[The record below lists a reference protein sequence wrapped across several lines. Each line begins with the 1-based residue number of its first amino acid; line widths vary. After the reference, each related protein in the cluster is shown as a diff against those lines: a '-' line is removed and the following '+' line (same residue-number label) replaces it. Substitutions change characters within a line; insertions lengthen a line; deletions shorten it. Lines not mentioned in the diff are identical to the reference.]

1 MDAEPY
7 LIVDSPADFDIYT
20 QTFIQYIP
28 KYGTKAYIPGAHW
41 QTIRRPLNDG
51 VVRQHLNGNRAVGV
65 ISQWYCRYGVIDIDD
80 RTKAEAEDIRAAL
93 GFDAKN
99 SLLFKSESPD
109 SWHLYFRPTLN
120 GQPPP
125 VGRFNNAFRIQA
137 KDRRVEVYPQKN
149 RVFRLP
155 LGRGQELA
163 TTTGFLYTQ
172 TDLLHEFLKLEPYD
186 ITQLEAQQDFDFQGR
201 AIGQGLILPT
211 HNGFMAEAAG
221 YYEHGLLGPSTR
233 HHAQFCVAA
242 LLYRKYNLPPDQV
255 CREVWKWICTKH
267 NGFSK
272 DIIRYPQRVKYEI
285 KKQVEWLYHNNDLGR
300 AFPDQVHNGHN
311 GYISKQDIPE
321 IIEAAGGSMPRS
333 RFLFYLVKY
342 INPRRFRPFVPVH
355 FDRFVEWGAQRTY
368 TKYLN
373 ELEAKGLVKRGSAY
387 SVGRFAKSISLKWD
401 FKTSDSI
408 LIEGRAVDTFEDA
421 LKLTHSASDFREL
434 LQAKGAER
442 TAALRATRSIY
453 S

>member
-1 MDAEPY
+1 
-7 LIVDSPADFDIYT
+7 
-20 QTFIQYIP
+20 
-28 KYGTKAYIPGAHW
+28 
-41 QTIRRPLNDG
+41 
-51 VVRQHLNGNRAVGV
+51 
-65 ISQWYCRYGVIDIDD
+65 
-80 RTKAEAEDIRAAL
+80 
-93 GFDAKN
+93 
-99 SLLFKSESPD
+99 
-109 SWHLYFRPTLN
+109 
-120 GQPPP
+120 
-125 VGRFNNAFRIQA
+125 
-137 KDRRVEVYPQKN
+137 
-149 RVFRLP
+149 VFRLP

-321 IIEAAGGSMPRS
+321 IIEAAGASIPRA
-333 RFLFYLVKY
+333 RFLFYLVKHMY
-342 INPRRFRPFVPVH
+342 PSERRYRSIVNVYHKDLITWGSSRTYLKYLQEFEQKGILKRHDTYRTKKLSEELTKKFNRPFDP
-355 FDRFVEWGAQRTY
+355 FF
-368 TKYLN
+368 KP
-373 ELEAKGLVKRGSAY
+373 
-387 SVGRFAKSISLKWD
+387 ISLNWK
-401 FKTSDSI
+401 FKTSDAV
-408 LIEGRAVDTFEDA
+408 LIEGRAISSFEA
-421 LKLTHSASDFREL
+421 AVRLTLPDPRDFREL
-434 LQAKGAER
+434 VQGKGAER
-442 TAALRATRSIY
+442 TAALKATRAIY